1 MPRYYFHT
9 EDGRSLSDTE
19 GVELVD
25 LEAAKAEGLKTLGEI
40 LARDPG
46 EFWSAERFVLT
57 IGRELDAVDH
67 LYTFEVGGK
76 S

>member
-9 EDGRSLSDTE
+9 EDGRSLGDNE

-25 LEAAKAEGLKTLGEI
+25 LDAAKAEGLTTLGEI
-40 LARDPG
+40 LSKEPG

-57 IGRELDAVDH
+57 IGQEPDAVDH
-67 LYTFEVGGK
+67 LYTFVVGGK